1 MLPHAKY
8 HLPSTKINI
17 MIRHCSVFRH
27 TFGKYTSEQFL
38 CTTILAH
45 KQPSCQYNSMPV
57 CKLQCTVSTKIKDT
71 LYCKDVFDL
80 NIEKLC

>member
-1 MLPHAKY
+1 ME
-8 HLPSTKINI
+8 TKSNKTILG
-17 MIRHCSVFRH
+17 RYSALL
-27 TFGKYTSEQFL
+27 SEQLL

-45 KQPSCQYNSMPV
+45 KQPSCQYNSIPV